1 MSNISSDCKK
11 TLTYISFEPLR
22 QGHASYTHV
31 IEIINGLKEEEWI
44 INLIAPEYKSTNL
57 PGVITR
63 LLSFLK
69 LWLHLLFSPK
79 TDMIYTRMHFAGF
92 IVSLIAKLKH
102 IPIAVEVNGP
112 FEDLYI
118 AWPSVKKFRFIFD
131 TLMRKQMQ
139 LASVIISVTPG
150 LQQYSKKKLSR
161 YKKQPFFEVVTN
173 GANTS
178 IFMPKDQLP
187 LKPSLFMKAGEKPYA
202 AFYGTFAQW
211 QGLDNLLNAAT
222 SPFWPPELELRL
234 AGDGAMRPLVEE
246 AAAKNKHISYL
257 GRIDYQ
263 DMPYFVSGS
272 KLSFVLT
279 QDTDG
284 RGQFG
289 LYPLKL
295 FEAMAAGIPVITTQ
309 LPGQKDVVTNSDCG
323 IVIPNS
329 SPETLC
335 EAVIAIYKNQNR
347 AKKYGRNGREA
358 AEKLYSWK
366 QLAKRTDRILKN
378 YDNYS

>member
-1 MSNISSDCKK
+1 MSNISNDRKK

-31 IEIINGLKEEEWI
+31 IEIINGLKEQEWVV
-44 INLIAPEYKSTNL
+44 NLIAPEYKSTHL
-57 PGVITR
+57 PGIITR
-63 LLSFLK
+63 LFSFLK
-69 LWLHLLFSPK
+69 LWLRLLFSPK
-79 TDMIYTRMHFAGF
+79 TDIIYTRMHFAGF

-131 TLMRKQMQ
+131 GLMRKQMQ

-150 LQQYSKKKLSR
+150 LEQYSEKKLSC
-161 YKKQPFFEVVTN
+161 YKKKPFFEVVTN

-178 IFMPKDQLP
+178 IFMPKNQLP
-187 LKPSLFMKAGEKPYA
+187 PKSNLFTKANEKPYA
-202 AFYGTFAQW
+202 AFYGTFAKW

-222 SPFWPPELELRL
+222 SPFWPPDLELRL
-234 AGDGAMRPLVEE
+234 AGDGVMRPLVEE
-246 AAAKNKHISYL
+246 AAEKNKHIGYL
-257 GRIDYQ
+257 GRINYQ
-263 DMPYFVSGS
+263 DMPYFVSES

-295 FEAMAAGIPVITTQ
+295 FEAMAAGVPVITTR
-309 LPGQKDVVTNSDCG
+309 LPGQKDIVINNDCG

-335 EAVIAIYKNQNR
+335 EAVTSIHKNQSR
-347 AKKYGRNGREA
+347 AKKYGWNGRQA
-358 AEKLYSWK
+358 AEELYSWK
-366 QLAKRTDRILKN
+366 QLAKRTDTILQKLL
-378 YDNYS
+378 